1 MNKKLNN
8 YSIKMIFGDLEKKEL
23 KPSSHLYRRFPGMLI
38 GDACKA
44 FSMEYCKEAKE
55 RPGLV
60 LLSVILSAHRNY
72 TKQVEPHIDRIRK
85 LNFKTFHDLK
95 MKTINLSYFSQF
107 CGMDDYKKYRIIVNL
122 LNVIEELKNTM
133 GITGDYEVME
143 QWAKKADY
151 RDLENDSIGSIKGI
165 GIATFQHLRM
175 NFGADTVKPD
185 QRVKEVLNKEFHF
198 ISKNDIDYIHAVEEI
213 SKVVEESALYVDQVF
228 VNYGSG
234 YYVSEN
240 EKEDTQKKF
249 LKAEALTYSDIS
261 YESIN
266 KRKLKKSYIVDIS
279 TLEDITVDGISE
291 PEDENNLIHNKNDNV
306 SLIKDDSNNISQMIE
321 YLTNST
327 KEMNLKF
334 IKRAD
339 GAIIAELKNPIT
351 RVKNVFTYWET
362 SISISVRVIGL
373 IDPRK
378 TYYSVQQMEH
388 DELLNK
394 IKAKY
399 NEIAG

>member
-1 MNKKLNN
+1 M
-8 YSIKMIFGDLEKKEL
+8 
-23 KPSSHLYRRFPGMLI
+23 
-38 GDACKA
+38 
-44 FSMEYCKEAKE
+44 
-55 RPGLV
+55 
-60 LLSVILSAHRNY
+60 
-72 TKQVEPHIDRIRK
+72 
-85 LNFKTFHDLK
+85 
-95 MKTINLSYFSQF
+95 
-107 CGMDDYKKYRIIVNL
+107 
-122 LNVIEELKNTM
+122 
-133 GITGDYEVME
+133 
-143 QWAKKADY
+143 
-151 RDLENDSIGSIKGI
+151 
-165 GIATFQHLRM
+165 
-175 NFGADTVKPD
+175 
-185 QRVKEVLNKEFHF
+185 
-198 ISKNDIDYIHAVEEI
+198 EEI